1 MGMKR
6 LVGNAVFTALLGMTT
21 LGASAGMS
29 QAQAATVR
37 DNVPSTYV
45 VVSGDTLWDISGRFL
60 REPWLWP
67 EVWRANPQI
76 KNPHLIYPGDRISLY
91 YENGEP
97 RLRLER
103 GQGGVVKL
111 SPSIRK
117 IPKREAVPPIPLE
130 KISAFLTDHRV
141 VKPEEIEGVP
151 YIVAGDDTR
160 LISGAGDTIY
170 ARGQWGSYDTYSVYR
185 KGDRY
190 VDPDTQEFLGLE
202 MVSIGDVKLERQEGD
217 IGVMRVL
224 SSNREILN
232 GDLLLPADGGA
243 ITTSFQ
249 PQPPAED
256 TGGIIL
262 AAPDGL
268 RNIGRNDIVALNRGS
283 REGIEPGYVFGVERR
298 GETIED
304 PVTGESITLPGEEG
318 GLLMVFRIYE
328 KVSYA
333 LVMQAGRPLSVG
345 DKLLEPN
352 G

>member
-1 MGMKR
+1 MKR
-6 LVGNAVFTALLGMTT
+6 LVGNAVFTALLGMAT
-21 LGASAGMS
+21 LGASAGTS
-29 QAQAATVR
+29 LAQAATVR
-37 DNVPSTYV
+37 DDVPTTYV
-45 VVSGDTLWDISGRFL
+45 VVRGDTLWDISGRFL

-111 SPSIRK
+111 SPKIRK

-130 KISAFLTDHRV
+130 KISAFLKDHRV
-141 VKPEEIEGVP
+141 VDPGLLENAP
-151 YIVAGDDTR
+151 YVVAGDDTR
-160 LISGAGDTIY
+160 LISGAGDTVY
-170 ARGQWGSYDTYSVYR
+170 ARGQWPAYDTFSIYR
-185 KGDRY
+185 TGQRY
-190 VDPDTQEFLGLE
+190 LDPVTQEFLGLE
-202 MVSIGDVKLERQEGD
+202 MISIGDVQLERREGD
-217 IGVMRVL
+217 IGVMHVV
-224 SSNREILN
+224 SANREILN

-243 ITTSFQ
+243 ISTSFQ
-249 PQPPAED
+249 PQPPVEVS
-256 TGGIIL
+256 GGEIL

-283 REGIEPGYVFGVERR
+283 RDGVEPGFVFGVERQ
-298 GETIED
+298 GETITD
-304 PVTGESITLPGEEG
+304 PKTGEPITLPGEEG
-318 GLLMVFRIYE
+318 GLLMVFRIYD

-333 LVMQAGRPLSVG
+333 LVMRAERPLSVG
-345 DKLLEPN
+345 DKLLEPH

>member
-1 MGMKR
+1 MKR
-6 LVGNAVFTALLGMTT
+6 LVGNAVFTALLGMAT
-21 LGASAGMS
+21 LGASAGTS
-29 QAQAATVR
+29 LAQAATVR
-37 DNVPSTYV
+37 DDVPSTYV
-45 VVSGDTLWDISGRFL
+45 VVRGDTLWDISGRFL

-111 SPSIRK
+111 SPKIRK

-130 KISAFLTDHRV
+130 KISAFLKDHRV
-141 VKPEEIEGVP
+141 VDPGLLENAP
-151 YIVAGDDTR
+151 YVVAGDDTR
-160 LISGAGDTIY
+160 LISGAGDTVY
-170 ARGQWGSYDTYSVYR
+170 ARGQWPAYDTFSIYR
-185 KGDRY
+185 TGQRY
-190 VDPDTQEFLGLE
+190 LDPVTQEFLGLE
-202 MVSIGDVKLERQEGD
+202 MISIGDVQLERREGD
-217 IGVMRVL
+217 IGVMHVV
-224 SSNREILN
+224 SANREILN

-243 ITTSFQ
+243 ISTSFQ
-249 PQPPAED
+249 PQPPVEVS
-256 TGGIIL
+256 GGEIL

-283 REGIEPGYVFGVERR
+283 RDGVEPGFVFGVEHQ
-298 GETIED
+298 GETITD
-304 PVTGESITLPGEEG
+304 PKTGEPITLPGEEG
-318 GLLMVFRIYE
+318 GLLMVFRIYD

-333 LVMQAGRPLSVG
+333 LVMRAERPLSVG
-345 DKLLEPN
+345 DKLLEPH

>member
-1 MGMKR
+1 MKR
-6 LVGNAVFTALLGMTT
+6 LVGNAVFTALLGMAT
-21 LGASAGMS
+21 LGASAGTS
-29 QAQAATVR
+29 LAQAATVR
-37 DNVPSTYV
+37 EDVPSTYV
-45 VVSGDTLWDISGRFL
+45 VVRGDTLWDISGRFL

-111 SPSIRK
+111 SPKIRK

-130 KISAFLTDHRV
+130 KISAFLKDHRV
-141 VKPEEIEGVP
+141 VDPGLLENAP
-151 YIVAGDDTR
+151 YVVAGDDTR
-160 LISGAGDTIY
+160 LISGAGDTVY
-170 ARGQWGSYDTYSVYR
+170 ARGQWPAYDTFSIYR
-185 KGDRY
+185 TGQRY
-190 VDPDTQEFLGLE
+190 LDPVTQEFLGLE
-202 MVSIGDVKLERQEGD
+202 MISIGDVQLERREGD
-217 IGVMRVL
+217 IGVMHVV
-224 SSNREILN
+224 SANREILN

-243 ITTSFQ
+243 ISTSFQ
-249 PQPPAED
+249 PQPPVEVS
-256 TGGIIL
+256 GGEIL

-283 REGIEPGYVFGVERR
+283 RDGVEPGFVFGVERQ
-298 GETIED
+298 GETITD
-304 PVTGESITLPGEEG
+304 PKTGEPITLPGEEG
-318 GLLMVFRIYE
+318 GLLMVFRIYD

-333 LVMQAGRPLSVG
+333 LVMKAERPLSVG
-345 DKLLEPN
+345 DKLLEPH

>member
-1 MGMKR
+1 M
-6 LVGNAVFTALLGMTT
+6 AT
-21 LGASAGMS
+21 LGASAGTS
-29 QAQAATVR
+29 LAQAATVR
-37 DNVPSTYV
+37 DDVPSTYV
-45 VVSGDTLWDISGRFL
+45 VVRGDTLWDISGRFL

-111 SPSIRK
+111 SPKIRK

-130 KISAFLTDHRV
+130 KISAFLKDHRV
-141 VKPEEIEGVP
+141 VDPGLLENAP
-151 YIVAGDDTR
+151 YVVAGDDTR
-160 LISGAGDTIY
+160 LISGAGDTVY
-170 ARGQWGSYDTYSVYR
+170 ARGQWPAYDTFSIYR
-185 KGDRY
+185 TGQRY
-190 VDPDTQEFLGLE
+190 LDPVTQEFLGLE
-202 MVSIGDVKLERQEGD
+202 MISIGDVQLERREGD
-217 IGVMRVL
+217 IGVMHVV
-224 SSNREILN
+224 SANREILN

-243 ITTSFQ
+243 ISTSFQ
-249 PQPPAED
+249 PQPPVEVS
-256 TGGIIL
+256 GGEIL

-283 REGIEPGYVFGVERR
+283 RDGVEPGFVFGVERQ
-298 GETIED
+298 GETITD
-304 PVTGESITLPGEEG
+304 PKTGEPITLPGEEG
-318 GLLMVFRIYE
+318 GLLMVFRIYD

-333 LVMQAGRPLSVG
+333 LVMKAERPLSVG
-345 DKLLEPN
+345 DKLLEPH

>member
-1 MGMKR
+1 MKR
-6 LVGNAVFTALLGMTT
+6 LVGNAVFTALLGMAT
-21 LGASAGMS
+21 LGASAGTS
-29 QAQAATVR
+29 LAQAATVR
-37 DNVPSTYV
+37 DDVPSTYV
-45 VVSGDTLWDISGRFL
+45 VVRGDTLWDISGRFL

-111 SPSIRK
+111 SPKIRK

-130 KISAFLTDHRV
+130 KISAFLKDHRV
-141 VKPEEIEGVP
+141 VDPGLLENAP
-151 YIVAGDDTR
+151 YVVAGDDTR
-160 LISGAGDTIY
+160 LISGAGDTVY
-170 ARGQWGSYDTYSVYR
+170 ARGQWPAYDTFSIYR
-185 KGDRY
+185 TGQRY
-190 VDPDTQEFLGLE
+190 LDPVTQEFLGLE
-202 MVSIGDVKLERQEGD
+202 MISIGDVQLERREGD
-217 IGVMRVL
+217 IGVMHVV
-224 SSNREILN
+224 SANREILN

-243 ITTSFQ
+243 ISTSFQ
-249 PQPPAED
+249 PQPPVEVS
-256 TGGIIL
+256 GGEIL

-283 REGIEPGYVFGVERR
+283 RDGVEPGFVFGVERQ
-298 GETIED
+298 GETITD
-304 PVTGESITLPGEEG
+304 PKTGEPITLPGEEG
-318 GLLMVFRIYE
+318 GLLMVFRIYD

-333 LVMQAGRPLSVG
+333 LVMKAERPLSVG
-345 DKLLEPN
+345 DKLLEPH

>member
-1 MGMKR
+1 MKR
-6 LVGNAVFTALLGMTT
+6 LVGNAVFTALLGMAT

-29 QAQAATVR
+29 LAQAATVR
-37 DNVPSTYV
+37 DDVPSTYV
-45 VVSGDTLWDISGRFL
+45 VVRGDTLWDISGRFL

-111 SPSIRK
+111 SPQIRK

-130 KISAFLTDHRV
+130 KISAFLKEHRV
-141 VKPEEIEGVP
+141 IDPALLTDAP

-170 ARGQWGSYDTYSVYR
+170 ARGNWSANDTYSVYR
-185 KGDRY
+185 KGQRY
-190 VDPDTQEFLGLE
+190 LDPDTQEFLGLE
-202 MVSIGDVKLERQEGD
+202 MISIGDIKLERREGD
-217 IGVMRVL
+217 IGVLRVL
-224 SSNREILN
+224 SANREILN

-249 PQPPAED
+249 PQPPEED
-256 TGGIIL
+256 VGGVIL

-268 RNIGRNDIVALNRGS
+268 RNIGRNDIVTLNRGS
-283 REGIEPGYVFGVERR
+283 REGIQPGYVFGIERR
-298 GETIED
+298 GETITD
-304 PVTGESITLPGEEG
+304 PVTGEPITLPGEEG
-318 GLLMVFRIYE
+318 GLVMVFRIYD

-345 DKLLEPN
+345 DKLLEPH

>member
-1 MGMKR
+1 MKR
-6 LVGNAVFTALLGMTT
+6 LVGNAVFTALLGMAT
-21 LGASAGMS
+21 LGASAGTS
-29 QAQAATVR
+29 LAQAATVR
-37 DNVPSTYV
+37 DDVPSTYV
-45 VVSGDTLWDISGRFL
+45 VVRGDTLWDISGRFL

-111 SPSIRK
+111 SPKIRK

-130 KISAFLTDHRV
+130 KISAFLKDHRV
-141 VKPEEIEGVP
+141 VDPDLLENAP
-151 YIVAGDDTR
+151 YVVAGDDTR
-160 LISGAGDTIY
+160 LISGAGDTVY
-170 ARGQWGSYDTYSVYR
+170 ARGQWPAYDTFSIYR
-185 KGDRY
+185 TGQRY
-190 VDPDTQEFLGLE
+190 LDPVTQEFLGLE
-202 MVSIGDVKLERQEGD
+202 MISIGDVQLERREGD
-217 IGVMRVL
+217 IGVMHVV
-224 SSNREILN
+224 SANREILN

-243 ITTSFQ
+243 ISTSFQ
-249 PQPPAED
+249 PQPPVEVS
-256 TGGIIL
+256 GGEIL

-283 REGIEPGYVFGVERR
+283 RDGVEPGFVFGVERQ
-298 GETIED
+298 GETITD
-304 PVTGESITLPGEEG
+304 PKTGEPITLPGEEG
-318 GLLMVFRIYE
+318 GLLMVFRIYD

-333 LVMQAGRPLSVG
+333 LVMRAERPLSVG
-345 DKLLEPN
+345 DKLLEPH